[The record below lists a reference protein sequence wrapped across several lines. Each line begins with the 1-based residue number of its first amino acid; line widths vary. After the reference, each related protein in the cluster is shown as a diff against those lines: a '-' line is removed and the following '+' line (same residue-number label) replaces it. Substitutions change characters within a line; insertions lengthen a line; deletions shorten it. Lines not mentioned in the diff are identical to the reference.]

1 MVQLLSERLWRKLG
15 CDENADMAIDC
26 SGMAMCGGGLS
37 LTLRDMARFGE
48 MMRLGGR
55 FNGHQIVP
63 ESVVAEIARGADP
76 THFAKSGIAT
86 LPGASYRHQ
95 WWILHD
101 KFGAY
106 MARGIH
112 GQAIWIAPKA
122 EMVIARFASHPVASN
137 ANSVLD
143 HVSIPAYAAVAE
155 HLMAAS

>member
-1 MVQLLSERLWRKLG
+1 
-15 CDENADMAIDC
+15 MAVDR
-26 SGMAMCGGGLS
+26 SGMAMSGGGMS

-55 FNGHQIVP
+55 FNGHEIVP
-63 ESVVAEIARGADP
+63 EAVVADIARGADP

-95 WWILHD
+95 WWVLHD

-122 EMVIARFASHPVASN
+122 EMVIARFASHPWASN

-143 HVSIPAYAAVAE
+143 HVSMQGYTAIAE
-155 HLMAAS
+155 HVLRSA